1 MYPLDGVP
9 GEQADSTFSAS
20 SELARVLGR
29 NPIGEPSDDAEVVG
43 PVETRDAR
51 RAPTPLDPTTAEV
64 ENHKLTGHAVFRSW
78 CRHCVRGR
86 GREAPHSS
94 IERPASSLPILSWDY
109 CFLSSKRASQTQASS
124 GAASA
129 PAPAPDDSGDGRQPD
144 ALESPVL
151 VMYDSKGKGIHAR
164 LMPAKGIDFE
174 GFDRSL
180 KLWAGDLDRLGYKR
194 VTFRSDTEISIV
206 SFLRELRNYWQG
218 EVVPEKA
225 ATGDPQSNG
234 AAEVGVQLLK
244 AHIRTQKDAL
254 EHNLGVPILSDHGIL
269 TLLVRYAAATYRR
282 YAVGADGK
290 TPDERTTGRKSNPA
304 VAEFG
309 EAVWWMPL
317 QTTATQ
323 LPPLGARFEEGYY
336 VGLADGSA
344 ESLILTPTGLVKC
357 RSVRR
362 RPLSERWSQAIL
374 ETTASELQPNSL
386 RPGEARIGIRAPV
399 HIEPVP
405 CEPPAFQ
412 NDPKARAP
420 RQTQLLRSDF
430 AGPGLTPGCPGC
442 DVIRRKSN
450 EAARH
455 SDACR

>member
-1 MYPLDGVP
+1 VIDSNQSPAGSVDSHTPGLPVRPTPFTTLYPIDGVL
-9 GEQADSTFSAS
+9 GEQADSTSTAS
-20 SELARVLGR
+20 SELARALGR
-29 NPIGEPSDDAEVVG
+29 NPTGEASDNTEVDE

-86 GREAPHSS
+86 GREAAHSS

-109 CFLSSKRASQTQASS
+109 CFLSSKRPSRALVSSEAACAEAPAREHDGEGSHSNTTSS
-124 GAASA
+124 GV
-129 PAPAPDDSGDGRQPD
+129 
-144 ALESPVL
+144 LESPVL

-164 LMPAKGIDFE
+164 LMPAKGVDFE

-254 EHNLGVPILSDHGIL
+254 EHNL
-269 TLLVRYAAATYRR
+269 
-282 YAVGADGK
+282 
-290 TPDERTTGRKSNPA
+290 
-304 VAEFG
+304 
-309 EAVWWMPL
+309 
-317 QTTATQ
+317 
-323 LPPLGARFEEGYY
+323 
-336 VGLADGSA
+336 
-344 ESLILTPTGLVKC
+344 
-357 RSVRR
+357 
-362 RPLSERWSQAIL
+362 
-374 ETTASELQPNSL
+374 
-386 RPGEARIGIRAPV
+386 
-399 HIEPVP
+399 
-405 CEPPAFQ
+405 
-412 NDPKARAP
+412 
-420 RQTQLLRSDF
+420 
-430 AGPGLTPGCPGC
+430 
-442 DVIRRKSN
+442 
-450 EAARH
+450 
-455 SDACR
+455 